1 MRLFLIIILFLSF
14 GKSFSQKHTFASKS
28 ELGVMGGI
36 MYYVGD
42 LNPYHH
48 FRDFEAGF
56 GLIYKYNI
64 TAHFAFRLTGIYG
77 KVTGDDSKSQGSE
90 FRLNRNLHFR
100 SNIFEIAAGFEINFF
115 KYRTQDFKYPIS
127 PYLIFQVAYF
137 HMNPQASRNSSWTDL
152 QPLGTE
158 GQGSSQGGKRYSL
171 HQIAFPI
178 GLGLKFNIAR
188 GVSFAIEYSIR
199 FTFTDYLDDVSKNY
213 VDPDILSAENGAD
226 AGFFSDRSLSSP
238 GPGGSNTGTQRGDP
252 ATKDWYASTMATLS
266 FRLAPRPKCFHV
278 HSF

>member
-1 MRLFLIIILFLSF
+1 MIIVFLLA
-14 GKSFSQKHTFASKS
+14 GKSFSQKHNFGSKS
-28 ELGVMGGI
+28 ELGVMGGV

-48 FRDFEAGF
+48 FRDFEAGL

-64 TAHFAFRLTGIYG
+64 TAHFAFRLTGLYG
-77 KVTGDDSKSQGSE
+77 KLTGDDSKSTASE
-90 FRLNRNLHFR
+90 FRRNRNLHFR
-100 SNIFEIAAGFEINFF
+100 SNILEIGAGFEINFF
-115 KYRTQDFKYPIS
+115 KYRLQDFKHPIS

-137 HMNPQASRNSSWTDL
+137 HMNPQASRNGNWTDL

-188 GVSFAIEYSIR
+188 GISLGVEYTFR

-213 VDPDILSAENGAD
+213 VDPDILGAENGPD
-226 AGFFSDRSLSSP
+226 ASYFSDRSLTKS
-238 GPGGSNTGTQRGDP
+238 GPGGVNTGSQRGDQ
-252 ATKDWYASTMATLS
+252 ATKDWYGFLGATLT
-266 FRLAPRPKCFHV
+266 FRLARMDRCPFN
-278 HSF
+278 SF